1 MSSASANTSGDL
13 AEAGKRAAAFAAVRA
28 HVTTGGMRLGIG
40 SGSTVVYVVEALRAL
55 CRERDW
61 SFTCVPTS
69 FQSRALIAAGVD
81 DGLVLADLISCPS
94 LDVCI
99 DGADEVA
106 LPALDAIK
114 GGGGCQAQE
123 KLVASAALELILVAD
138 ARKRST
144 RLGTAWRKG
153 VPLEVLPAAY
163 VVLQRRLVSEF
174 GAVAAPLR
182 MALAKAG
189 PVVTDNGNLLID
201 ADFGA
206 IADPA
211 ALDARLLSVPG
222 LFETGLFCGM
232 ASVVYLGME
241 DGSVEVHRRPGTVPT
256 TARST

>member
-1 MSSASANTSGDL
+1 MSSSSAAAPSGAL

-28 HVTTGGMRLGIG
+28 HVTSGGLRLGIG

-55 CRERDW
+55 CIERGW
-61 SFTCVPTS
+61 AFTCVPTS
-69 FQSRALIAAGVD
+69 FQSRLLIAAGAG
-81 DGLVLADLISCPS
+81 DGLTLADLVTCPA
-94 LDVCI
+94 LDVCL

-123 KLVASAALELILVAD
+123 KLVASAARELVLVAD

-163 VVLQRRLVSEF
+163 ALLQRRLVAEL
-174 GAVAAPLR
+174 GAAAVPLR

-206 IADPA
+206 IAEPA
-211 ALDARLLSVPG
+211 ALDARLLALPG
-222 LFETGLFCGM
+222 LVETGLFCGM
-232 ASVVYLGME
+232 ASVAYLGME
-241 DGSVEVHRRPGTVPT
+241 DGSVEVHWRPGTAP
-256 TARST
+256 APALS